1 MLNIAP
7 VQPRQKTQRIALMA
21 PSYSVPDAFCRNS
34 DHLFKLCGGNTGNFA
49 FVFALHQLLSPNVDV
64 VTWDV
69 SPELVKEKYDAVV
82 FACANQLGPHTDLGW
97 LADRLAAM
105 DRPIIAIGLGAQAKD
120 MSGPVEVTEGTRRWL
135 DVIAAHAPSSA
146 PNIGVRGAYTLSQ
159 LEHLGQGRKGAVVG
173 CPSNFINPSP
183 TLGQVIAEKHAAGG
197 FSRVAVPAGLH
208 HWTSVQR
215 IEQCLADMVQA
226 CSGIYIAQSEID
238 MIRLARDEANSVD
251 PHVLEQIR
259 AYVRPGLAMPE
270 FIQWMRRYAVTF
282 TDAASWI
289 DAMRKFDFVVGPRF
303 HGVMLA
309 MQAGVPGGVIAHD
322 SRTLELCNTMRI
334 PVRDHKEIAENFT
347 LADLPAMF
355 PFDGAAYDRQRAKL
369 AQALAEMLSHAGIV
383 SSWANLRV
391 IGTAQAEAA

>member
-1 MLNIAP
+1 
-7 VQPRQKTQRIALMA
+7 
-21 PSYSVPDAFCRNS
+21 
-34 DHLFKLCGGNTGNFA
+34 
-49 FVFALHQLLSPNVDV
+49 
-64 VTWDV
+64 
-69 SPELVKEKYDAVV
+69 
-82 FACANQLGPHTDLGW
+82 
-97 LADRLAAM
+97 
-105 DRPIIAIGLGAQAKD
+105 
-120 MSGPVEVTEGTRRWL
+120 
-135 DVIAAHAPSSA
+135 
-146 PNIGVRGAYTLSQ
+146 
-159 LEHLGQGRKGAVVG
+159 
-173 CPSNFINPSP
+173 
-183 TLGQVIAEKHAAGG
+183 
-197 FSRVAVPAGLH
+197 VPAGLH

-238 MIRLARDEANSVD
+238 MIRLARDEADSVD